1 MPVNVPAAA
10 VIVPDPPSEI
20 DVPLI
25 VKEPAAH
32 SKPVVVLELALR
44 TYPSVP
50 TTNLSKAEE
59 FLVRMSPLAV
69 SVLVPPS
76 GPVAPCGSV

>member
-1 MPVNVPAAA
+1 M
-10 VIVPDPPSEI
+10 
-20 DVPLI
+20 
-25 VKEPAAH
+25 VKDPAAH
-32 SKPVVVLELALR
+32 SSPVVVLELALR

-59 FLVRMSPLAV
+59 FLVRMSPLVV

-76 GPVAPCGSV
+76 GPVAPVAPVAPRSSCSSCGTCGTCSSCN